1 MADPDDLFRFNL
13 SDPDDMARWERI
25 YLPWPGDRLS
35 SPFRRLLD
43 ELLARWNR
51 SPEVIEAI
59 RSRAEPILTHMD
71 MIEERAGSP
80 VEALQDPLMG
90 AAKAQA
96 TNAIAR
102 AALELDRAALEIERA
117 AVEPYVRAGRAVVEA
132 RAAGGRAKARN
143 TASPA
148 WHTAVHKAAQQLRD
162 AGVPDRNLV
171 GILVKRFPYSDDAVR
186 RVLRKHGVLPAANG

>member
-13 SDPDDMARWERI
+13 SDPEDMARWERI
-25 YLPWPGDRLS
+25 YMPRPADRLS
-35 SPFRRLLD
+35 SPFRRVLED
-43 ELLARWNR
+43 LLASWNQP
-51 SPEVIEAI
+51 PEVIDAMRNRVEA
-59 RSRAEPILTHMD
+59 SLAHMD
-71 MIEERAGSP
+71 AIEERACH
-80 VEALQDPLMG
+80 ALAALDDPMM
-90 AAKAQA
+90 AVARVQA
-96 TNAIAR
+96 TGALAL
-102 AALELDRAALEIERA
+102 AALE
-117 AVEPYVRAGRAVVEA
+117 PCVRAGRAVVEA